1 MDLSVVVPCYNEEES
16 LVEMHRRVK
25 AACDA
30 VNVTY
35 EIILVNDGSKDK
47 TLPLMRE
54 LVAKDRNVVAVDLSR
69 NHGHQLAL
77 TAGMAQARGDYIFIL
92 DADLQDPPEL
102 LGPMLERARA
112 GVDVVYG
119 QRSDRA
125 GETPFKIVTASLF
138 YRMLSW
144 LSDIPIPR
152 DVGDFRLISRRVYD
166 CLDWLQAR
174 GLPLQA

>member
-25 AACDA
+25 KACDD
-30 VNVTY
+30 VGVSY
-35 EIILVNDGSKDK
+35 EIILVNDGSKDN
-47 TLPLMRE
+47 TLSLMRE
-54 LVAKDRNVVAVDLSR
+54 VVAKDKSVVAVDLSR

-77 TAGMAQARGDYIFIL
+77 TAGLAQAKGGYIFIF

-119 QRSDRA
+119 QRSERS
-125 GETPFKIVTASLF
+125 GETAFKVMSASL
-138 YRMLSW
+138 
-144 LSDIPIPR
+144 
-152 DVGDFRLISRRVYD
+152 
-166 CLDWLQAR
+166 
-174 GLPLQA
+174 